1 MTTVTQV
8 EFLLSKRRK
17 KFLDLISDN
26 IDMVDPI
33 GYAIRQ
39 NGGTVSD
46 PTVITDADVSTV
58 SDLDALLDV
67 AELRLCRNIKGNLDV
82 VDIKTGPL
90 DEKLSQ
96 LVDSLKDDIESLEAY
111 VQTTYGI
118 GGVSVETGV
127 IQLDFVDHNE
137 TIIP

>member
-8 EFLLSKRRK
+8 EFLLTKRRK
-17 KFLDLISDN
+17 KFLALISDN

-33 GYAIRQ
+33 GYSIRQ

-46 PTVITDADVSTV
+46 PTVITDADVATV
-58 SDLDALLDV
+58 DNLDALLDV

-82 VDIKTGPL
+82 VDIKTGPI
-90 DEKLSQ
+90 DEKFSQ
-96 LVDSLKDDIESLEAY
+96 LVSSLKDDIKSLEDF

-118 GGVSVETGV
+118 GGVSVEAGV
-127 IQLDFVDHNE
+127 IQLDMADHNE
-137 TIIP
+137 TIIS